1 MSAWPTRVVLA
12 VLACSAMAAAGAQL
26 APGGGPVHER
36 LEVTIRADGSAHV
49 LHELKGVDSPVTL
62 LSVPGEHSGVRISDA
77 AGNEAGLSVTEHD
90 GGFGVDVPASPPGT
104 TVEYD
109 LAAAV
114 TRKGDYHVW
123 SYSYPAETLFF
134 LPPDTGRIYVNGGAV
149 DIGNGR
155 FLCHGCYALLEYPHE
170 ERIYSYALAGGAPE
184 ARMEIR
190 TAATIS
196 GAVLDPGVG
205 VISAEIVG
213 GERAY
218 VDVAVP
224 RALLDGPYE
233 AYLDGKRIAASA
245 GQENATHAWLQARA
259 GGGTLNVF
267 GEGGE
272 PAAGGGGTPAW
283 AVGAAVAIAGAGGV
297 AATLAAW
304 ARRRRGA
311 R

>member
-1 MSAWPTRVVLA
+1 VSAWPTRAVLA
-12 VLACSAMAAAGAQL
+12 VLACSAVAAAGAQM
-26 APGGGPVHER
+26 AAGGVPVHER

-49 LHELKGVDSPVTL
+49 LHELKGVESPVTL
-62 LSVPGEHSGVRISDA
+62 LSVPGEHSGVRIYDA
-77 AGNEAGLSVTEHD
+77 SGDEVGLPVTEHD
-90 GGFGVDVPASPPGT
+90 GGFGVDVPASPPGIT
-104 TVEYD
+104 LEYD
-109 LAAAV
+109 LAGAV
-114 TRKGDYHVW
+114 TREGDYHAW

-134 LPPDTGRIYVNGGAV
+134 LPPGTGRIHVNGGAV
-149 DIGNGR
+149 DVGNGR

-190 TAATIS
+190 TAATVS
-196 GAVLDPGVG
+196 GAGLDPGVG

-224 RALLDGPYE
+224 KALLAGPYE

-245 GQENATHAWLQARA
+245 GPENATHAWLQAKA

-267 GEGGE
+267 GEGAE
-272 PAAGGGGTPAW
+272 PPPGGAPAW
-283 AVGAAVAIAGAGGV
+283 AVGAAVAVAGAGGV
-297 AATLAAW
+297 AATLVAW
-304 ARRRRGA
+304 ARRRGGA